1 MRVRSGN
8 LSGMC
13 VQARKVTR
21 ARGEE
26 DLTMQN
32 EDFKK
37 SEFKTIWLRIE
48 TTVHQVQITQK

>member
-1 MRVRSGN
+1 MRSGN